1 MYLSELKLWN
11 FRKYGTSHDAEG
23 KELPGLHIKF
33 NKGFNLLVGEN
44 DSGKTAIIDA
54 IKHVLLTQSGEYQ
67 RFDIDDFHLP
77 EVATSEA
84 QRAKELMI
92 ECVFRGLEEKEAKNF
107 LEWLNSEDGEDG
119 QKQFYLRIFLKAER
133 GKNRIFCDGAK
144 AGADDEGKYFEA
156 RARDYLRITYL
167 KPLRDAEQEMDSR
180 KNSRLS
186 QVLYSHK
193 AFEEK
198 EGGDD
203 HKILEI
209 IKEANNKIEK
219 YFDGKDIN
227 GNHLSDQEG
236 KILLEQINTYLEE
249 FAHKNTLLQAGVNI
263 ADVKLKTILEKLS
276 LDLSKSK
283 VGLGSQNLLFI
294 AVEFLLLQ
302 REEYTGY
309 KGALIEEI
317 ESHLHVQ
324 AQLRLIDYLQ
334 TESEVRGIQLFLT
347 SHSATLASKVKLD
360 KLIIFKEDKAFPM
373 GDSYTNLEKG
383 DYLFLERFLDATKA
397 NLFFA
402 QGVILVEG
410 DAENLLI
417 PGIAEIIDFPL
428 SKYGVSIVNV
438 GSTAFLRYARI
449 FQRRIEEEE
458 GGAAEEERRKIEAEY
473 MPIPVACITDCDVK
487 PDIYKQE
494 DSGAKTEGDYDTGIT
509 GEIARKKQLYDGQ
522 KVVTFVSSVWTLEYA
537 IACSSLKKDFYKA
550 VLFAEKIA
558 NSNAY
563 TLTQEKIT
571 QVETKVSSDF
581 EQWNS
586 EKKSDEQIAYEIYKK
601 TLIDKSISKA
611 IVAQCFVKALL
622 EKDDRPGLKTTIEG
636 DAMFE
641 YLVDAI
647 KYATGNNLHD
657 EANN

>member
-11 FRKYGTSHDAEG
+11 FRKYGSSHDAEG
-23 KELPGLHIKF
+23 RELPGLHIKF
-33 NKGFNLLVGEN
+33 NKDFNLLVGEN

-77 EVATSEA
+77 KNAASEA

-92 ECVFRGLEEKEAKNF
+92 ECVFRGFEEKEAKNF
-107 LEWLNSEDGEDG
+107 LEWLNSEDDENS
-119 QKQFYLRIFLKAER
+119 QKQFYLRLFLKAER
-133 GKNRIFCDGAK
+133 GENRIFCDGAK

-156 RARDYLRITYL
+156 RARDFLRITYL

-198 EGGDD
+198 DGEED

-209 IKEANNKIEK
+209 IQNANNEIKK
-219 YFDGKDIN
+219 YFDGKDED
-227 GNHLSDQEG
+227 GNHLPDQEG
-236 KILLEQINTYLEE
+236 KNLLEQINTYLEE
-249 FAHKNTLLQAGVNI
+249 FAHKNTSLQAGINI
-263 ADVKLKTILEKLS
+263 ANVKLKTILEKLS
-276 LDLSKSK
+276 LDLSESK

-334 TESEVRGIQLFLT
+334 TESEDRGIQLFLT
-347 SHSATLASKVKLD
+347 SHSATLASKVKLE
-360 KLIIFKEDKAFPM
+360 KLIIFKEDKVFPM

-417 PGIAEIIDFPL
+417 PIIAEIIDFPL

-438 GSTAFLRYARI
+438 GGTAFLRYSRI
-449 FQRRIEEEE
+449 FQRRIEEKSEKD
-458 GGAAEEERRKIEAEY
+458 EEESRNIEEEN
-473 MPIPVACITDCDVK
+473 MSIPVACITDCDVK
-487 PDIYKQE
+487 PDIYKQ
-494 DSGAKTEGDYDTGIT
+494 DVSGAKTEEDYEEGIS
-509 GEIARKKQLYDGQ
+509 GKIDRIKQLYDGQ
-522 KVVTFVSSVWTLEYA
+522 TVETFVSSVWTLEFA
-537 IACSSLKKDFYKA
+537 IACSSLKEDFYKA

-558 NSNAY
+558 NSNTY
-563 TLTQEKIT
+563 TLTPEKIT
-571 QVETKVSSDF
+571 EVETKVRNDF
-581 EQWNS
+581 EQWNKDKWRD
-586 EKKSDEQIAYEIYKK
+586 EKIAYEIYKK
-601 TLIDKSISKA
+601 TLLDKHISKA
-611 IVAQCFVKALL
+611 IVAQCFGKALL
-622 EKDDRPGLKTTIEG
+622 ENNNRPELKATIVG
-636 DAMFE
+636 DAKLKYM
-641 YLVDAI
+641 VDAI
-647 KYATGNNLHD
+647 KYATGNNLQN
-657 EANN
+657 ESNN

>member
-1 MYLSELKLWN
+1 MYLAELKLWN
-11 FRKYGTSHDAEG
+11 FRKYGSSHDAKG
-23 KELPGLHIKF
+23 KELPGLYIKF
-33 NKGFNLLVGEN
+33 NKDFNLLVGEN

-67 RFDIDDFHLP
+67 RFDIEDFHLP
-77 EVATSEA
+77 KNATSES

-92 ECVFRGLEEKEAKNF
+92 ECVFRGFEVKEAKNF
-107 LEWLNSEDGEDG
+107 IEWLSSEENEDG
-119 QKQFYLRIFLKAER
+119 QKQFYLRVFLKTER
-133 GKNRIFCDGAK
+133 GENRIFCDGAK

-156 RARDYLRITYL
+156 KARDFLRITYL

-186 QVLYSHK
+186 QILYSHK

-198 EGGDD
+198 DGEES
-203 HKILEI
+203 HKVLEI
-209 IKEANNKIEK
+209 IQKANKEIKG
-219 YFDGKDIN
+219 YFDGKDKD
-227 GNHLSDQEG
+227 GNLLHDQEG
-236 KILLEQINTYLEE
+236 KMLLKQVNTYLEE
-249 FAHKNTLLQAGVNI
+249 FAHKNTLLKAGINI
-263 ADVKLKTILEKLS
+263 ADVRLKTILEKLS
-276 LDLSKSK
+276 LDLSESK
-283 VGLGSQNLLFI
+283 IGLGSQNLLFI

-334 TESEVRGIQLFLT
+334 TESEDRGIQLFLT
-347 SHSATLASKVKLD
+347 SHSATLASKVKLE

-373 GDSYTNLEKG
+373 GSSYTKLEKG

-417 PGIAEIIDFPL
+417 LIPSIAEIIDFPL

-438 GSTAFLRYARI
+438 GSTAFLRYAHI
-449 FQRRIEEEE
+449 FQRKIEEES
-458 GGAAEEERRKIEAEY
+458 
-473 MPIPVACITDCDVK
+473 MPIPVACVTDCDVK
-487 PDIYKQE
+487 PDIYKLDVSDE
-494 DSGAKTEGDYDTGIT
+494 KTEKDYEKGIS
-509 GEIARKKQLYDGQ
+509 GEIDRIKQLYDGQ
-522 KVVTFVSSVWTLEYA
+522 TVETFVSPVWTLEFA
-537 IACSSLKKDFYKA
+537 IACSSLKKDFYKT

-563 TLTQEKIT
+563 TLTPEKISA
-571 QVETKVSSDF
+571 VETKVSNDL
-581 EQWNS
+581 EQWNN
-586 EKKSDEQIAYEIYKK
+586 EVWSDEQIAYEIYKK
-601 TLIDKSISKA
+601 TLLDKRISKA
-611 IVAQCFVKALL
+611 IVAQCFGKALL
-622 EKDDRPGLKTTIEG
+622 ENNNRSELKATIEG
-636 DAMFE
+636 DTKLK

-647 KYATGNNLHD
+647 KYATGNNLQN
-657 EANN
+657 ESNN